1 MSRYSSKRS
10 TSSKIKRTLKR
21 PVKRLFGKLAARSDR
36 FSLFYLNLRQGH
48 RTARFNKYKTN
59 ELDPKLV
66 VFECFMGRKYAD
78 SPKAIYEELL
88 NNPKY
93 EEYHFIWFFKDRCM
107 DEYLFLE
114 QNDRTQLILWGS
126 PEYYEAYAKA
136 KYWIANT
143 RVPIPIEPGPDQ
155 VYVQC
160 WHGTPLKRLGCD
172 IETYGDGIVNNK
184 DTTRRVFEQDAKKFK
199 YLISPSGYCSEKL
212 SSAFNLKGLGKE
224 DAVIEEGYPRN
235 DAICNA
241 TKEDVKRIRDDL
253 GIPEGKKVI
262 LYAPTYREDQRQTNL
277 GFVYEPPIDFNRLRE
292 RIGDGYVVLFR
303 AHYYVANALNFD
315 AYNGF
320 VLNASDYPD
329 INDLYVISDIL
340 ITDYSS
346 VFFDYGILKRP
357 IIFYMYDL
365 EFYRDELR
373 GFYLSLEELPGPITT
388 TQEELEEKLSGIGH
402 WNETAEYKEMY
413 DHFIQRFAPYDDGHS
428 AYRVVRAIFGEQKN
442 S

>member
-10 TSSKIKRTLKR
+10 TKSKITRTIKR
-21 PVKRLFGKLAARSDR
+21 PVKRAFSIVGTRNDTVRKFYR
-36 FSLFYLNLRQGH
+36 FLRHNH
-48 RTARFNKYKTN
+48 RQLRFKKYKGA
-59 ELDPKLV
+59 EIDPYLV
-66 VFECFMGRKYAD
+66 VFECFQGRKYAD
-78 SPKAIYEELL
+78 SPKAIYEDMISR
-88 NNPKY
+88 P
-93 EEYHFIWFFKDRCM
+93 EYKDYRFVWFFKDRCI

-114 QNDRTQLILWGS
+114 KNDRTELILWGS
-126 PEYYEAYAKA
+126 PEYYETYAKA

-143 RVPIPIEPGPDQ
+143 RVPIAMDPTPEQ

-184 DTTRRVFEQDAKKFK
+184 ETTRRVFEDDAKKFT
-199 YLISPSGYCSEKL
+199 YLITPSGYCTEKL

-224 DAVIEEGYPRN
+224 DAIIEKGYPRN

-241 TKEDVKRIRDDL
+241 TEDDVRRVRESL
-253 GIPEGKKVI
+253 GIPDGKKII
-262 LYAPTYREDQRQTNL
+262 LYAPTYREDQRQENV
-277 GFVYEPPIDFNRLRE
+277 GFVYEPPIDFNGFRE
-292 RIGDGYVVLFR
+292 QIGDDYVILFR

-315 AYNGF
+315 EYNGF

-346 VFFDYGILKRP
+346 VFFDYGILRRP

-373 GFYLSLEELPGPITT
+373 GFYLTLDELPGPIVE
-388 TQEELEEKLSGIGH
+388 TQRELEEKINSIGE
-402 WNETAEYKEMY
+402 WTKTEEYGEMY
-413 DHFIQRFAPYDDGHS
+413 EKFIRRFAPYDDGHS
-428 AYRVVRAIFGEQKN
+428 ASRVVDAIFRG
-442 S
+442 